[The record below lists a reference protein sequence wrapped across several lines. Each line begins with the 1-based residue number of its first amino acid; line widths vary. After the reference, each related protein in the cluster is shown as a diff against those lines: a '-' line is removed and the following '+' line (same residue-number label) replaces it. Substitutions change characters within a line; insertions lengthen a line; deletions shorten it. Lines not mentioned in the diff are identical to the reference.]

1 MTLKLS
7 TWLLVLLAGGALLAG
22 CGSSSSTTT
31 STTPTITVS
40 KTTTTTT
47 PGTTTTTGTNTTTV
61 LTPAQAKQAADTC
74 KKGVQAESSIPS
86 SAKPKL
92 EKTCEKA
99 ATGDTTALRKV
110 AQEACVQLVNAAHL
124 PAGAARERALSVC
137 AVGGK

>member
-40 KTTTTTT
+40 KTTTT

-99 ATGDTTALRKV
+99 ATGDTSALRTV

-137 AVGGK
+137 AVGAK

>member
-7 TWLLVLLAGGALLAG
+7 TWLLAVLAGAALLAG
-22 CGSSSSTTT
+22 CGSSSSTST

-40 KTTTTTT
+40 RTTTT
-47 PGTTTTTGTNTTTV
+47 PGTTTTGTNTTTV
-61 LTPAQAKQAADTC
+61 LTPAQAKEAASTC
-74 KKGVQAESSIPS
+74 KKGVQAESSIPA

-99 ATGDTTALRKV
+99 ATGDTSALRTV

-137 AVGGK
+137 AVGAK